1 MVKGTTRRVVVIK
14 SPDPRVFDEAIFIV
28 RDEAASR
35 GVTGAE
41 ILSEAQ
47 LVAEQYIESH
57 RPQRSRFAVRLQ
69 PHVCA
74 MLGAG
79 FTALLWILSAVL
91 F

>member
-47 LVAEQYIESH
+47 LIAQQYIE
-57 RPQRSRFAVRLQ
+57 RNKPQRNRLAVRLK

-74 MLGAG
+74 VLGAG
-79 FTALLWILSAVL
+79 FTAILWILSAVL